1 MRWAKLPNI
10 FGPDLDPDPVE
21 ADHDPEQEPEQEPDT
36 EPDTEPEPEDH
47 LTAGGVILRVLV
59 LLFVACLIFGGAAT
73 FGWLHH
79 AWTFVDGVFHS
90 KSPTVHIHLPHISLP
105 TAPVTS

>member
-1 MRWAKLPNI
+1 MRWVLLPDI
-10 FGPDLDPDPVE
+10 FGPRKSSVSPAV
-21 ADHDPEQEPEQEPDT
+21 PDT
-36 EPDTEPEPEDH
+36 EPDDKPHLRLAGSGDPEPDDDH

-90 KSPTVHIHLPHISLP
+90 KNPTVHIPIPHVSLP
-105 TAPVTS
+105 TTPVSS

>member
-10 FGPDLDPDPVE
+10 FGLDLDPDPVE
-21 ADHDPEQEPEQEPDT
+21 ADHDPEQEPDT
-36 EPDTEPEPEDH
+36 EPEDH
-47 LTAGGVILRVLV
+47 LTAGGIILRLLV
-59 LLFVACLIFGGAAT
+59 LLFLACLFFGAAAT

-79 AWTFVDGVFHS
+79 AWLFVDGVFHS

-105 TAPVTS
+105 TTPVTS